1 MTASEG
7 WFTGMSVIV
16 TGAGSGIGRAAAR
29 RFAEE
34 GARVCVAD
42 LQTEAAESVANA
54 IVAAGG
60 QAFACTADVAL
71 EPDNTHMVDEAVR
84 RHGAVDAAFLN
95 AGYGGWALDALEGGI
110 ADFDRIMAVNLR
122 GCWLGIRSVVRAMG
136 PGGAIVVTASAG
148 GLTGVRSNPAYAA
161 SKHGVVGLVRSL
173 APTLSE
179 RGLRINALCPG
190 GVRTPMVGI
199 PVQDLET
206 GPDALPM
213 VAYGERAHPEHMA
226 EVALFLA
233 SRRSAGING
242 SALLA
247 DGAQTSVLVPPP
259 RPAGSP

>member
-1 MTASEG
+1 MAASGG
-7 WFTGMSVIV
+7 WFTGRSVIV

-42 LQTEAAESVANA
+42 LLGEAAESVAA
-54 IVAAGG
+54 GILAAGG

-71 EPDNTHMVDEAVR
+71 ESDNARMVDETIH
-84 RHGAVDAAFLN
+84 RHGAPDAAFLN
-95 AGYGGWALDALEGGI
+95 AGYGGWAMDALEGDIGE
-110 ADFDRIMAVNLR
+110 FDRIMAINLR
-122 GCWLGIRSVVRAMG
+122 GCWLGVRSVARAMA

-173 APTLSE
+173 APTLAE
-179 RGLRINALCPG
+179 RGVRINALCPG

-199 PVQDLET
+199 PVQDLDLA
-206 GPDALPM
+206 PDDLPM

-233 SRRSAGING
+233 SPRSAGING
-242 SALLA
+242 SAMLA

-259 RPAGSP
+259 RAA